1 MTNAIREEAFIVLP
15 SGLRVHPRRLII
27 KDGSLNWS
35 QALGPHTCSDAAHE
49 AHIIKTA
56 ARLEQLNKH
65 VSDGLEAWQGLQPV
79 LWYSPITG
87 GNGFDQGISVLL
99 THAVRCIHHVYR
111 ELKPKIE
118 SHESLSM
125 VGDLIMFRRC

>member
-1 MTNAIREEAFIVLP
+1 MSNAIRPDVFIKLP
-15 SGLRVHPRRLII
+15 SGLKVHPQRLIV
-27 KDGSLNWS
+27 KDGSFSWS
-35 QALGPHTCSDAAHE
+35 AALGPHTCSDAAHE

-56 ARLEQLNKH
+56 NRLEQLNKQ
-65 VSDGLEAWQGLQPV
+65 VSDSLEPWQGLKPV
-79 LWYSPITG
+79 LWYSPVTPK
-87 GNGFDQGISVLL
+87 FEEGIAVLM

-125 VGDLIMFRRC
+125 VGDLMLFRRC